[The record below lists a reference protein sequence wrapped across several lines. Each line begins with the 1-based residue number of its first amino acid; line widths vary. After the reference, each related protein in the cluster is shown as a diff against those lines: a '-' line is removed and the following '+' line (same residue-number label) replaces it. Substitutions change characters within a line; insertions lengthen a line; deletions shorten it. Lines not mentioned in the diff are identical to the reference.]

1 MERVVRRRLEMIKS
15 VRDFCRA
22 HPSTDA
28 NYAAVLVELEELIT
42 HMEALATQQQD
53 GVVTAHASTVRRK
66 ALRRRLHH
74 ELLRHLVTVAGV
86 AAADQPGLAER
97 YHMPRGNET
106 NEVFR
111 TLARRLLTQGRTE
124 QEVLAKHGLADKL
137 LDDLSAAV
145 DEFDVSVAQSN
156 EGRRGHVGARAEL
169 KAVSDEAMQQV
180 EMLDGLNRY
189 RFGGKA
195 ELLAAW
201 ESARN
206 VVAGPRAAAGAPAE
220 PAGGAPEVP
229 AGGVRPAA

>member
-1 MERVVRRRLEMIKS
+1 
-15 VRDFCRA
+15 
-22 HPSTDA
+22 
-28 NYAAVLVELEELIT
+28 ELIT
-42 HMEALATQQQD
+42 HMEALAAQQQD
-53 GVVTAHASTVRRK
+53 GVVTAQASTVRRK
-66 ALRRRLHH
+66 ALRRRLHN

-97 YHMPRGNET
+97 YNMPKGNET
-106 NEVFR
+106 NEAFR

-137 LDDLSAAV
+137 LEDLSAAV

-169 KAVSDEAMQQV
+169 KAVSDEAMQLV

-206 VVAGPRAAAGAPAE
+206 VVAGPRAGAVAPAE
-220 PAGGAPEVP
+220 PAEPGGAP
-229 AGGVRPAA
+229 